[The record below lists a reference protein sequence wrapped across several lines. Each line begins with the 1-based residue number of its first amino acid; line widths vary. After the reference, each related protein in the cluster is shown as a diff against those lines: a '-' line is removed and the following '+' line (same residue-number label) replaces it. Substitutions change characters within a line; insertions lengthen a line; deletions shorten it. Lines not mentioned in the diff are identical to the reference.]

1 MTDPQAP
8 LPQPSPRPAAPYV
21 PVACGFHDQ
30 LEHHAV
36 RGVPVEVVW
45 READAERRAVTTV
58 ADVAARDGADWVH
71 LGTGDEVRADR
82 LVSVGGARP
91 GAG

>member
-1 MTDPQAP
+1 MRP
-8 LPQPSPRPAAPYV
+8 LPVPGPPPPYV
-21 PVACGFHDQ
+21 PVACGFHDR

-58 ADVAARDGADWVH
+58 ADVAARDGADWVR

-82 LVSVGGARP
+82 LVSVDGVAP
-91 GAG
+91 GAC